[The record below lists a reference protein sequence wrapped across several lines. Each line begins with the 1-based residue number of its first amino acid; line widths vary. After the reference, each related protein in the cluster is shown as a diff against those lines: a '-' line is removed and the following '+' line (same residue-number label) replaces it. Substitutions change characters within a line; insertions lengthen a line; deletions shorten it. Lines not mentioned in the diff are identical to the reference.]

1 MGDATA
7 AGRGSTSANA
17 ARMGAITGVSRTLGL
32 VRVLVVSAV
41 LGVSFLGNA
50 FQQANSVSNVLFEL
64 LAAGALSA
72 VLVPAF
78 VDLIDREG
86 RERAEQVAG
95 GVLWVALAGLGV
107 VTVIGVVGAPW
118 LAQLLTA
125 AAPPEVQADQRA
137 LVTDLLRFFVP
148 QIMLYAAGTIA
159 TAALYA
165 LRRFAVT
172 AAAPIGNT
180 VVMVA
185 CLAAFRAVAGPD
197 PGLVLST
204 GEKALLVAAG
214 TGGVLAFVGV
224 LVGAAELAG
233 FRLRPRRRRGDAR
246 VAEVLRHSGWGVV
259 LHTGAGLLLGTAI
272 VVGGG
277 VEGGVVAYQVGWV
290 IFLAPYAVLAQPIHT
305 AILPEL
311 VVEARDRGLP
321 QVAASLR
328 WALER
333 MAVLVVP
340 ATAGMVALAQPAMRL
355 LSFGEARGEGSE
367 VLAAAVAGL
376 ALGLLPYS
384 AFLLLARGYYA
395 LGDSRTPGVVSVA
408 CALVGVAVMVI
419 GAVTVDGSARI
430 FVLGL
435 GHSVAYAAGVVVLG
449 VGLTR
454 RTGGSLWPAA
464 LGRIVAVSSAVG
476 LAVWWAA
483 ERLVDADSGRAADL
497 VVVAGLALVG
507 GGLIL
512 AADQVLGVRRAL
524 SQRQSVAPT
533 TPGPTTTAEPTTE
546 VGA

>member
-17 ARMGAITGVSRTLGL
+17 ARMGAITVVSRTLGL

-148 QIMLYAAGTIA
+148 QILLYAAGTIA

-419 GAVTVDGSARI
+419 GSVTVDGSARI

>member
-7 AGRGSTSANA
+7 AGWGSTSANA
-17 ARMGAITGVSRTLGL
+17 ARMGAITGMSRTLGL

-148 QIMLYAAGTIA
+148 QILLYAAGTIA